1 MRLGFIHLS
10 SYETIIRDG
19 KYICLNCG
27 KTIDGRRTR
36 YCSFECSHE
45 FLVKNNWQALKDR
58 FREKK
63 DYTCALCNQ
72 RVDIFNPDCERRVI
86 VDHIIPIRLGG
97 PEFDENNLQVLCDLC
112 NKAKTANDMHQ
123 IAKKRKEER
132 ILIPTQRTLSQV
144 SNG

>member
-19 KYICLNCG
+19 KYICLNCNNE
-27 KTIDGRRTR
+27 IVGRRQR
-36 YCSFECSHE
+36 YCSDKCSQE
-45 FLVKNNWQALKDR
+45 FFIKNNWQALKDQ
-58 FREKK
+58 FKEKK
-63 DYTCALCNQ
+63 DFTCEMCKI
-72 RVDIFNPDCERRVI
+72 RIKEWNPEEPRTLI

-97 PEFDENNLQVLCDLC
+97 AEFDENNLQVLCDLC
-112 NKAKTANDMHQ
+112 NKAKTAKDMHQ

-132 ILIPTQRTLSQV
+132 ILSRGQKTLMV